1 MQTNVKLSPNSLTT
15 PTQPPPTFH
24 PSLGQLSL
32 FGFQKKFVPLPTMEK
47 NHFIDGHSP
56 LHVPFSIVSLIFN
69 HFTMGK
75 VTSLYGKTMGKIGS
89 IVFSTSGGQ
98 TIAREYN
105 PHVANP
111 NTMAQVNQRAR
122 MKLMS
127 QLSASLAPVI
137 AMRKE
142 GLTSARNKF
151 VQKNFG
157 ASYASEGVAQVS
169 YENVQITSGNAG
181 LPQVKWSAQ
190 LVSGSPILSACFADE
205 PSTNIARVVY
215 CLFRKTD
222 EGKLEFV
229 SSQIISQRTSSF
241 EGLYFVA
248 DFRNVIWNTETSKLG
263 ANYVV
268 YAYGMS
274 DTSER
279 ATAQYGNLNVQ
290 NATDIARL
298 VATRTISFSD
308 YQFTQTRGTSANS
321 GESQSQDVPVGSARV
336 FVTALGEGGTVSGG
350 GVFEIGT
357 QVTVTA
363 TPAAQYAFRAWV
375 KNGTSQVVST
385 SASYTFTL
393 NEQTDLIAQ
402 FDFVGNETL

>member
-1 MQTNVKLSPNSLTT
+1 
-15 PTQPPPTFH
+15 
-24 PSLGQLSL
+24 
-32 FGFQKKFVPLPTMEK
+32 
-47 NHFIDGHSP
+47 
-56 LHVPFSIVSLIFN
+56 
-69 HFTMGK
+69 MGK
-75 VTSLYGKTMGKIGS
+75 VTSLYGKTTGKIGS
-89 IVFSTSGGQ
+89 IVFSTSGGE

-127 QLSASLAPVI
+127 QLSAALAPVV

-151 VQKNFG
+151 VKRNFG
-157 ASYASEGVAQVS
+157 ASYASGGIAQIS

-181 LPQVKWSAQ
+181 LPQVKWIVDASTDVPVLEAY
-190 LVSGSPILSACFADE
+190 FTDE
-205 PSTNIARVVY
+205 PSTNISRVVW

-229 SSQIISQRTSSF
+229 NSIIATERQKTGSIK
-241 EGLYFVA
+241 YFVA
-248 DFRNVIWNTETSKLG
+248 DFSGIIVDTGNETLG
-263 ANYVV
+263 ANYVL

-274 DTSER
+274 DTSES
-279 ATAQYGNLNVQ
+279 ATAHYGELNVQ

-298 VATRTISFSD
+298 VATRTISFQD
-308 YQFTQTRGTSANS
+308 YQFTQTRGASANS
-321 GESQSQDVPVGSARV
+321 GESQSTDVPVGSARV
-336 FVTALGEGGTVSGG
+336 FVTALGDGGTVSGG
-350 GVFEIGT
+350 GTFQIGS

-363 TPAAQYAFRAWV
+363 TAASGYTFRAWL
-375 KNGTSQVVST
+375 KNGTNQVVST

-393 NEQTDLIAQ
+393 NEQTDLIAT
-402 FDFVGNETL
+402 FDGGGNESL